1 MKTPSFLFKKKHVTK
16 SDDEH
21 SESEFYYPED
31 TESNWSFQDEQID
44 QGSEVFNEY
53 TDSQEDIDSFVKA
66 QKSENTVKKTTSD
79 MNNFYR
85 YLAQINKRHINILNL
100 QANELDHLLAKFFKD
115 VRKINGE
122 EYEPDTISGFQRN
135 IQRFLT
141 DSQSRYNILIDREF
155 EKSRQVLAAKRKN
168 LVNEAGKGNKP
179 NATRVLTEDEV
190 EKLFESE
197 QFGCSS
203 PEVLQITIWW
213 FFGLHFGFRARDES
227 RKLRWGDIQIQQ
239 DSEGREMLVWLCER
253 ATKTRKGQE
262 NGHRRSFQP
271 KIYATDTNRCPVKY
285 YKLFES
291 HRPAE
296 MNTPDDPFFLAV
308 RHGNRRE
315 NSHIWY
321 KKSPLGKNG
330 IGRFM
335 IKAADKAGLQRSGA
349 KVCNHSVRKASIS
362 RLLDANTPEIFVS
375 QLSGHKSLQS
385 LQSYKTAST
394 QHQRQMSN
402 VLSRTQQ
409 ASSTVSSQ
417 LSSPVIAMQ

>member
-1 MKTPSFLFKKKHVTK
+1 M
-16 SDDEH
+16 
-21 SESEFYYPED
+21 
-31 TESNWSFQDEQID
+31 
-44 QGSEVFNEY
+44 
-53 TDSQEDIDSFVKA
+53 
-66 QKSENTVKKTTSD
+66 
-79 MNNFYR
+79 
-85 YLAQINKRHINILNL
+85 

-122 EYEPDTISGFQRN
+122 EYEPDTISGFQRS

-179 NATRVLTEDEV
+179 NATRALTEDEV
-190 EKLFESE
+190 GKLFESG

-203 PEVLQITIWW
+203 PEVLQRTIWW

-253 ATKTRKGQE
+253 GTKTRKGQE

-296 MNTPDDPFFLAV
+296 MNTPDAHVDNLRAN
-308 RHGNRRE
+308 GAKRRSGRKPGARVT
-315 NSHIWY
+315 NSARLFTPGQ
-321 KKSPLGKNG
+321 K
-330 IGRFM
+330 RT
-335 IKAADKAGLQRSGA
+335 QRSE
-349 KVCNHSVRKASIS
+349 KSINDRRRVTIVRRSWVVIS
-362 RLLDANTPEIFVS
+362 LIS
-375 QLSGHKSLQS
+375 
-385 LQSYKTAST
+385 
-394 QHQRQMSN
+394 
-402 VLSRTQQ
+402 
-409 ASSTVSSQ
+409 
-417 LSSPVIAMQ
+417 

>member
-1 MKTPSFLFKKKHVTK
+1 
-16 SDDEH
+16 
-21 SESEFYYPED
+21 
-31 TESNWSFQDEQID
+31 
-44 QGSEVFNEY
+44 
-53 TDSQEDIDSFVKA
+53 
-66 QKSENTVKKTTSD
+66 
-79 MNNFYR
+79 
-85 YLAQINKRHINILNL
+85 
-100 QANELDHLLAKFFKD
+100 
-115 VRKINGE
+115 
-122 EYEPDTISGFQRN
+122 
-135 IQRFLT
+135 
-141 DSQSRYNILIDREF
+141 
-155 EKSRQVLAAKRKN
+155 
-168 LVNEAGKGNKP
+168 
-179 NATRVLTEDEV
+179 
-190 EKLFESE
+190 
-197 QFGCSS
+197 
-203 PEVLQITIWW
+203 
-213 FFGLHFGFRARDES
+213 
-227 RKLRWGDIQIQQ
+227 
-239 DSEGREMLVWLCER
+239 
-253 ATKTRKGQE
+253 
-262 NGHRRSFQP
+262 
-271 KIYATDTNRCPVKY
+271 
-285 YKLFES
+285 
-291 HRPAE
+291 

-417 LSSPVIAMQ
+417 LSSPVITSNPKETPQDINASNTSLQSFEATLNRQMEETNNQAIFAGANISSVSGCQFQIFNGPVKILHESRKRPLRIESDDEELYSFIL